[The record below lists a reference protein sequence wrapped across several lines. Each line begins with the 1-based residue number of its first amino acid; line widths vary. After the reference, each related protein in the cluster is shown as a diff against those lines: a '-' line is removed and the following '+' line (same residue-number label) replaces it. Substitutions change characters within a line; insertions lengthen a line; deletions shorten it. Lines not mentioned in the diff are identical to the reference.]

1 MSNILIAGC
10 GDVGGLLG
18 SRLVRNGHTV
28 WGLRRQTRLLPPALQ
43 PIAADLACPSDLA
56 ALPKGLQVV
65 VYTAAAA
72 EFSEAGYRTAY
83 LDGVQNL
90 LQALQARAQP
100 VSRFLFVSST
110 GVYGQ
115 TDGEWVDERSPA
127 QPGSFSGRILLQ
139 AEQAV
144 LASEHVGTVVRFG
157 GIYGPGR
164 RRLMDGVRRGD
175 GCMDRP
181 PVYTN
186 RIHRD
191 DCAAVL
197 EHLMALAQPAD
208 VYIGVDSCPAPQC
221 EVMDWLAAQLGVAP
235 PPRISADPN
244 RSPQRANKR
253 CRNDRLV
260 ASGYA
265 FRYPSYREGYTALLR
280 DAGM

>member
-1 MSNILIAGC
+1 MSNVLIAGC

-18 SRLVRNGHTV
+18 SRLVRSGHTV
-28 WGLRRQTRLLPPALQ
+28 WGLRRQTEFLPSALR

-56 ALPKGLQVV
+56 ALPEGLEVV

-72 EFSEAGYRTAY
+72 EFSEAGYQTAY

-127 QPGSFSGRILLQ
+127 HPGSFSGRVLLQ
-139 AEQAV
+139 GEQAV
-144 LASEHVGTVVRFG
+144 LANEHVGTVVRFG

-164 RRLMDGVRRGD
+164 GRLMDSVRRGD
-175 GCMDRP
+175 GCTDRP
-181 PVYTN
+181 PIYTN

-197 EHLMALAQPAD
+197 EHIMALAQPAD
-208 VYIGVDSCPAPQC
+208 VYVGVDSCPAPQC
-221 EVMDWLAAQLGVAP
+221 EVMDWLAGQLGVAP
-235 PPRISADPN
+235 PPRISADPT

-253 CRNDRLV
+253 CRNDRLL
-260 ASGYA
+260 ASG
-265 FRYPSYREGYTALLR
+265 FVFSYPSYREGYTALLR
-280 DAGM
+280 EAAT